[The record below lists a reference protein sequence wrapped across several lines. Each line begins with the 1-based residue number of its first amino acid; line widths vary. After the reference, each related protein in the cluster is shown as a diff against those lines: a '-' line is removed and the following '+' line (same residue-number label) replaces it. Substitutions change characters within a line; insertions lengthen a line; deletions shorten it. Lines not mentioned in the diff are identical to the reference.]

1 MGVVLRRLPAAMM
14 AMAAAVTGWPAMS
27 EAQTVSREQVV
38 AALPKL
44 EALAEAAARNALVPG
59 IAIAVV
65 HDDTVVYAKGFG
77 RRAMGR
83 PEPVDADTVFQ
94 IASLSKSVSSTVIAS
109 LVSDGVVTWDS
120 RIADLDPSFR
130 LLDPY
135 PTSQL
140 TIRDLFAHRSGLPG
154 SAGNDLEDI
163 GYKRAETMR
172 RLRFVPPSSS
182 FRAGYS
188 YSNAGLTE
196 GALAAV
202 RPTGKVW
209 EDVAQERLFRALGMA
224 SSSYR
229 HADFLTRS
237 NRALLHVR
245 SGGAW
250 AAKIER
256 NPDEQAPAGGVSSNV
271 RDLAQWMRLELAD
284 GVFDGKRLIADAAFD
299 RSRRM
304 QMPLGNNPV
313 TGEAAFYGLGW
324 NSGFGRHGL
333 RWGHAGAFSVGAQ
346 TVVALYPRAKLG
358 IVVLTNAFASGVP
371 DGLADSFADL
381 AFDGKLDKDWF
392 KPWGELYRSAYV
404 APAEKAAAEFA
415 KPPAAT
421 TPALPLQA
429 YEGRYANDYFGDAIV
444 AADKGALT
452 MKLGPDGARV
462 YTLRHFDRD
471 TFLIFPEAETPD
483 RPYPVQFAIGPGG
496 RAAGVKVE
504 WLDDTGLGTFARRA
518 E

>member
-1 MGVVLRRLPAAMM
+1 MGRSLRRWPAAIL
-14 AMAAAVTGWPAMS
+14 ALAAGLIASPGMVQG
-27 EAQTVSREQVV
+27 QTVSREQVA
-38 AALPKL
+38 AALPRL
-44 EALAEAAARNALVPG
+44 EALAEDAVRNALVPG
-59 IAIAVV
+59 LAVAVV
-65 HDDTVVYAKGFG
+65 HDDKIVYAKGFG
-77 RRAMGR
+77 RRAAGT
-83 PEPVDADTVFQ
+83 PDPVDAETVFQ

-109 LVSDGVVTWDS
+109 LVSDGIVTWDS
-120 RIADLDPSFR
+120 RIADLDPAFR
-130 LLDPY
+130 LFDPY

-154 SAGNDLEDI
+154 AAGNDLEDI

-209 EDVAQERLFRALGMA
+209 EDVARERLFRPLGMT

-229 HADFLTRS
+229 HADFLTRA
-237 NRALLHVR
+237 NRASLHVR
-245 SGGAW
+245 AGGAW
-250 AAKIER
+250 TAKIER
-256 NPDEQAPAGGVSSNV
+256 NPDEQSPAGGVSSSV

-284 GVFDGKRLIADAAFD
+284 GVFDGKRMIADAAFD

-304 QMPLGNNPV
+304 QMPLGNNPA
-313 TGEAAFYGLGW
+313 TGEPAFYGLGW

-358 IVVLTNAFASGVP
+358 IVVLTNAFASGVA

-381 AFDGKLDKDWF
+381 AFDGKLDKDWI
-392 KPWGELYRSAYV
+392 KPWGELYHSAYV
-404 APAEKAAAEFA
+404 APAERAVSDFA
-415 KPPAAT
+415 KAPAGA

-444 AADKGALT
+444 TAEKGALS
-452 MKLGPDGARV
+452 MKLGPDGARA
-462 YTLRHFDRD
+462 YTLRHFNRD
-471 TFLIFPEAETPD
+471 MFLIFPEAETPD
-483 RPYPVQFAIGPGG
+483 RPYPVQFRIGIDGK
-496 RAAGVKVE
+496 AAGVKVE
-504 WLDDTGLGTFARRA
+504 WLNDTGLGTFERKA

>member
-1 MGVVLRRLPAAMM
+1 MDASMRRWPAVLTLAAGL
-14 AMAAAVTGWPAMS
+14 TGWSGMS
-27 EAQTVSREQVV
+27 NAQTVSREQVL

-44 EALAEAAARNALVPG
+44 EALAEDAARNALVPG
-59 IAIAVV
+59 LAIAIV
-65 HDDTVVYAKGFG
+65 HDDQIVYAKGFG
-77 RRAMGR
+77 RRTAGR

-109 LVSDGVVTWDS
+109 LVSDGIVTWDS

-154 SAGNDLEDI
+154 AAGNDLEDI

-209 EDVAQERLFRALGMA
+209 EDVAQDRLFRPLGMA

-229 HADFLTRS
+229 HADFLTRA
-237 NRALLHVR
+237 NRASLHVR
-245 SGGAW
+245 AGGAW
-250 AAKIER
+250 TANIER

-299 RSRRM
+299 RAHRM
-304 QMPLGNNPV
+304 QMPLGNNPAM
-313 TGEAAFYGLGW
+313 GEPAFYGLGW

-381 AFDGKLDKDWF
+381 AFDGKLDKDWI

-404 APAEKAAAEFA
+404 APAEKAAADYA
-415 KPPAAT
+415 KAPAGAS
-421 TPALPLQA
+421 PALPLQA
-429 YEGRYANDYFGDAIV
+429 YEGRYANDYFGDAV
-444 AADKGALT
+444 VTGDKGALT
-452 MKLGPDGARV
+452 LKLGPDGARA
-462 YTLRHFDRD
+462 YTLRHFNRD
-471 TFLIFPEAETPD
+471 MFLILPEAETPD
-483 RPYPVQFAIGPGG
+483 RPYPVQFAIGPDGK
-496 RAAGVKVE
+496 AAIVKIE
-504 WLDDTGLGTFARRA
+504 WLDETGLGTFVRKA